1 MRQIILAS
9 ASPRRRELLHKM
21 GVEFTVIPAVGEERI
36 TKTEPGE
43 VVQELAL
50 QKAAQ
55 VAEGWQEALVIGS
68 DTVVVREG
76 RILGKPKDEEEA
88 KEMLRAISGGTHQVY
103 TGVAVIEKDREK
115 ESIHVFYEA
124 ADVHVYPLSEEE
136 ISAYV
141 ATGEP
146 MDKAGAY
153 GIQGKFG
160 VFVKGISG
168 DYNTIVGFPVARF
181 YQEMKILG
189 IDLYGK

>member
-1 MRQIILAS
+1 
-9 ASPRRRELLHKM
+9 M
-21 GVEFTVIPAVGEERI
+21 GVEFTVIPAAGEERI

-136 ISAYV
+136 IRAYV
-141 ATGEP
+141 DTGEP